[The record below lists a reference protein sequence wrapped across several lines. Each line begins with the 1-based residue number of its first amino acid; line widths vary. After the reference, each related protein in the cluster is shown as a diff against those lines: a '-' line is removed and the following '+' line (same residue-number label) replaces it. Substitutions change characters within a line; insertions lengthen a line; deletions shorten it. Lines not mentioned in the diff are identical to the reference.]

1 VSSSLSIRV
10 RVLFL
15 TTGMDNNMVFILST
29 EFRGIEEEVVQMCLG
44 SKEVVFE
51 KPEESSQ
58 HMKPLYVQGSHRRKA
73 DL

>member
-15 TTGMDNNMVFILST
+15 TTGMNNNMVFILLT

-44 SKEVVFE
+44 PKEVVFE

-58 HMKPLYVQGSHRRKA
+58 HMKSLYVQGSHRRKA

>member
-29 EFRGIEEEVVQMCLG
+29 EFRGIEEEVV
-44 SKEVVFE
+44 
-51 KPEESSQ
+51 
-58 HMKPLYVQGSHRRKA
+58 
-73 DL
+73 